1 MEVNVNHPKISS
13 MNQQEIWEVL
23 SKAAS
28 RLKVSEGWIVCYEV
42 DGAKSS
48 FFVPDPGHSWE
59 A

>member
-1 MEVNVNHPKISS
+1 MNQSAISS
-13 MNQQEIWEVL
+13 MNQKEIWEAL

-28 RLKVSEGWIVCYEV
+28 RLKVSECWIVCYEV